1 MDFKRRTPIVST
13 PRLTSFKYR
22 WAVSHV
28 VVVSYCFSIATKNKG
43 TTPWHG
49 RGFFI
54 IGVVDLESGMGIVL
68 VFYSDLYFFNNNSC
82 YHHNQVNIEKK
93 YIGVSTYAFARKALI
108 FYSAL
113 LCLSSAAEIRFEELA
128 QLLHIFML
136 MLETEPTV
144 LNSST
149 MLLPL
154 PHSPVEHKRHK
165 RASMCKMSYVG
176 KFVSDSRSN
185 PSDFWISCILSCCDV
200 P

>member
-1 MDFKRRTPIVST
+1 MSQNPPQEKHGNNA
-13 PRLTSFKYR
+13 LTRASVFHH
-22 WAVSHV
+22 WG
-28 VVVSYCFSIATKNKG
+28 C
-43 TTPWHG
+43 
-49 RGFFI
+49 GF
-54 IGVVDLESGMGIVL
+54 GVRNGHNT
-68 VFYSDLYFFNNNSC
+68 LYFAMIYASLTIIIVVID
-82 YHHNQVNIEKK
+82 QVNIEKTFCN
-93 YIGVSTYAFARKALI
+93 ISAFAFARKALI

-136 MLETEPTV
+136 MLETELPFWPTV

-154 PHSPVEHKRHK
+154 PHPPVEHKRHK
-165 RASMCKMSYVG
+165 RASMCKMSYLG
-176 KFVSDSRSN
+176 KFVFDSRSN

>member
-1 MDFKRRTPIVST
+1 
-13 PRLTSFKYR
+13 
-22 WAVSHV
+22 
-28 VVVSYCFSIATKNKG
+28 
-43 TTPWHG
+43 
-49 RGFFI
+49 
-54 IGVVDLESGMGIVL
+54 MGIVL

-113 LCLSSAAEIRFEELA
+113 LCRSSAAEIRFEELA